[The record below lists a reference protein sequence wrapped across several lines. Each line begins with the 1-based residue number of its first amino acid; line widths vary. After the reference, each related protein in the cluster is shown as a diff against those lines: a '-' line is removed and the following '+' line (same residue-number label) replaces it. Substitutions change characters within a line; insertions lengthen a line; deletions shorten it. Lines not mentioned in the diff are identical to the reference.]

1 MDIRLKRLKIMLT
14 IKQIFQYQVI
24 RESYI
29 FFFTN
34 EREQMKNK
42 SKNNEFVSIFFFV
55 TKRKHVKV

>member
-1 MDIRLKRLKIMLT
+1 MLT